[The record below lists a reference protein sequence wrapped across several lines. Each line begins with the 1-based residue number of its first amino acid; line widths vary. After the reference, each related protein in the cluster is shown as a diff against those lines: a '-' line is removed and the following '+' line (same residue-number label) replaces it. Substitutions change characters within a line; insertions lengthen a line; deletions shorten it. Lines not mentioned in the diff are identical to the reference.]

1 MISVEE
7 ALGKVLSE
15 IDPLPAEEIPLR
27 EAHGRF
33 LALEIRATADMP
45 PFDRSAMDG
54 YAVRHEDVAR
64 APAEL
69 RVVEE
74 IPAGR
79 DPVRIVG
86 RGEAARIMTG
96 AAVPPGADTVV
107 MVERTESLDG
117 GRRVRILE
125 EGERGQHV
133 RRAGEDLRAGSIL
146 LEPGRFLGAPE
157 IALLAAEG
165 RAEVRVG
172 SRPAVTI
179 LPTGDELVPIDG
191 TPRGSQIRETN
202 SWLLAILLRRIGI
215 EPRLPGIVPDEPD
228 ALGRSI
234 REGLAAEVLLITG
247 GVSMGD
253 YDLVGDALKAAGCRA
268 VFERVAI
275 QPGKPLFFGIVDGP
289 RAVVFGLPGNPAS
302 SVVDFLVFVRP
313 ALRRMMGA
321 SEPVEPLPSA
331 RLMEPF
337 RRTSRRRGYL
347 PARVEAGPDGALLVR
362 RVPSMGS
369 ADLVALGRA
378 NAFLIAPETE
388 SDFAEGASLR
398 VMLLDDPF
406 WR

>member
-1 MISVEE
+1 MISVDE
-7 ALGKVLSE
+7 ALEKVLRE
-15 IDPLPAEEIPLR
+15 IDPLPAEEVSLR
-27 EAHGRF
+27 QAHGRC
-33 LALEIRATADMP
+33 LAQEIRAAADMP

-54 YAVRHEDVAR
+54 YAIRREDVAG

-74 IPAGR
+74 IPAGH
-79 DPVRIVG
+79 DPVRSVG

-96 AAVPPGADTVV
+96 AALPSGADMVV
-107 MVERTESLDG
+107 MVERTERLDG
-117 GRRVRILE
+117 GCRVRILDA
-125 EGERGQHV
+125 GERGQHI
-133 RRAGEDLRAGSIL
+133 RRAGEDLRAGSAL

-165 RAEVRVG
+165 RAKVRVG
-172 SRPAVTI
+172 SVPGVAI
-179 LPTGDELVPIDG
+179 LPTGDELVPVDR

-202 SWLLAILLRRIGI
+202 SWLLATLLRRIGI
-215 EPRLPGIVPDEPD
+215 EPRLLGIVPDEPE

-234 REGLAAEVLLITG
+234 REGLKSEILLVTG
-247 GVSMGD
+247 GVSMGE

-268 VFERVAI
+268 VFEKVAI
-275 QPGKPLFFGIVDGP
+275 QPGKPLFFGIVDDP

-321 SEPVEPLPSA
+321 PEPVEPLPAA
-331 RLMEPF
+331 RLASSF
-337 RRTSRRRGYL
+337 RRAPGRRGYL

-362 RVPSMGS
+362 PVPSMGS

-378 NAFLIAPETE
+378 NAFLVTPETE
-388 SDFAEGASLR
+388 SAFEEGVNLR